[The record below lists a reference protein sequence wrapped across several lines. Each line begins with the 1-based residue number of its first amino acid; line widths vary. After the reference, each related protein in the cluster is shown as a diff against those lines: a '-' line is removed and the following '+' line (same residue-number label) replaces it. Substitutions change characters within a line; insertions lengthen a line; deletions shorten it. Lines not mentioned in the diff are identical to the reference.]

1 MEFLTPEELAIYTG
15 YSRPAEQLKWLEQQ
29 KIVPFT
35 INGKGF
41 PVVIY
46 KHVFG
51 FRRDG
56 KDKDNAV
63 TTATNSTKWEPT
75 PPPPPTRHKH

>member
-1 MEFLTPEELAIYTG
+1 MEFLTPDELAIYTG
-15 YSRPAEQLKWLEQQ
+15 YERPAEQLKWLEKQ

-35 INGKGF
+35 INGKGC

-56 KDKDNAV
+56 KDDVSAHPSDPNWQP
-63 TTATNSTKWEPT
+63 N
-75 PPPPPTRHKH
+75 PPPPPSRRKH

>member
-1 MEFLTPEELAIYTG
+1 MEFLTPDELAIYTG
-15 YSRPAEQLKWLEQQ
+15 YKRPAEQLKWLQKQ

-56 KDKDNAV
+56 KDSVSAKP
-63 TTATNSTKWEPT
+63 TAHDWQPN
-75 PPPPPTRHKH
+75 PPPLPTAHQH